1 MSFDFATKAKKLTHG
16 IAVAGAALVGWALS
30 PQGQQVIG
38 GVVKAYPKA
47 SVITGVLAF
56 LGTLYY
62 KS

>member
-1 MSFDFATKAKKLTHG
+1 MSFNF
-16 IAVAGAALVGWALS
+16 VAGAKKVTHAVAVGGGMVVTWAMS
-30 PQGQQVIG
+30 DHGREVIG
-38 GVVKAYPKA
+38 AIVHAYPKA